1 MKRHVLVALG
11 VACSLLAAPA
21 AHAQS
26 PSPSP
31 TVQPSTGPSPDVRTA
46 LPAPTGRQPVG
57 FGSLHLVDSGRPDPW
72 VPGFGDRQL
81 MVSVW
86 YPAARAS
93 GEPAPYLTAAESA
106 AVLAPYKQVPP
117 DALARTRTHARAGAP
132 PVATKRRLPL
142 VLVSP
147 GHAFPRATMTSLAED
162 LASHGYVVAA
172 VEHTHESVAT
182 TLPDGRTVGCVTC
195 QKKMTPEWGATI
207 TASRVKDMRF
217 VLDELLRGR
226 WGRLVDRSRIA
237 MAGFSLGG
245 NAVSQVMAADH
256 RVRAGVN
263 LDGSLM
269 PRTPAEPVRRP
280 YLMLGTEV
288 NHTPAGDES
297 WPEFWPHVRGWKRW
311 LTVSGTNHAAF
322 TDYAV
327 LQEQVGLPAQEL
339 DGERAVAVTRTYV
352 RSFVDRH
359 LLRERRP
366 LLDGP
371 SPAYPE
377 VKFWRG

>member
-1 MKRHVLVALG
+1 MKRHLIVALG

-21 AHAQS
+21 SHAEGS
-26 PSPSP
+26 SL
-31 TVQPSTGPSPDVRTA
+31 VGTGAVETA
-46 LPAPTGRQPVG
+46 LPAPTTGRPVG
-57 FGSLHLVDSGRPDPW
+57 SDTLHLVDPGRPDPW
-72 VPGFGDRQL
+72 VPDFGDRQL
-81 MVSVW
+81 VVSVW
-86 YPAARAS
+86 YPAAEAS
-93 GEPAPYLTAAESA
+93 GSPAPYMTAAESA
-106 AVLAPYKQVPP
+106 AVLAPFTNVPP
-117 DALARTRTHARAGAP
+117 DALAKTRTHARTGAP
-132 PVATKRRLPL
+132 PAAPKRGLPL

-147 GHAFPRATMTSLAED
+147 GHAFPRATMTSLGEE
-162 LASHGYVVAA
+162 LAGRGYLVAA
-172 VEHTHESVAT
+172 VGHTHESVAT

-217 VLDELLRGR
+217 VLDELLEGR
-226 WGRLVDRSRIA
+226 WGRLVDRSRIG

-245 NAVSQVMAADH
+245 NTVSQVMAADR
-256 RVRAGVN
+256 RVRAGIN

-280 YLMLGTEV
+280 YLMLGTEA

-311 LTVSGTNHAAF
+311 LTVSGTNHASF

-327 LQEQVGLPAQEL
+327 LQAQVGLPAQEL
-339 DGERAVAVTRTYV
+339 DGERAIAVTRTYV
-352 RSFVDRH
+352 RSFFDRH

-371 SPAYPE
+371 SRAYPE
-377 VKFWRG
+377 VRFWRG